1 MSDVVFQIQF
11 IYYPKIM
18 LEYFKMNKFEY
29 ELARISNTLNRI
41 QRLSLLGKKLEI
53 HGQQNIIY
61 QGPNLIVGNHI
72 GSFKDIAVLFNLGPR
87 TFYFTANEMIFNKAE
102 FNGLIK
108 KHLKR
113 HLKEFG
119 VFIFK
124 ISSPLRGAF
133 VDFISSN
140 IGKIGTIPV
149 NLEGSKR
156 HAIVKCQEY
165 VSSGKAVV
173 LLQGRGRIIKED
185 SNPYVHPFRRGPAI
199 ISYNLYTEKGI
210 SVPVT
215 PVAIFGTHLP
225 YIVPGKIKINIG
237 KPIFIKDYLSDGFE
251 LTIERFRA
259 AMEKKVKLLLL
270 ELIRA

>member
-1 MSDVVFQIQF
+1 
-11 IYYPKIM
+11 M
-18 LEYFKMNKFEY
+18 LEYFKMNTFEY
-29 ELARISNTLNRI
+29 ELARIENTLSRI

-53 HGQQNIIY
+53 LGEKNFVPE
-61 QGPNLIVGNHI
+61 GPNLIVGNHI

-87 TFYFTANEMIFNKAE
+87 PFYFTANEMIFHKAE

-113 HLKEFG
+113 HLKELG

-124 ISSPLRGAF
+124 VSAPLRGAF

-140 IGKIGTIPV
+140 IGKIGSIPV

-165 VSSGKAVV
+165 VGSGKAVV
-173 LLQGRGRIIKED
+173 LLQGRGRILKED
-185 SNPYVHPFRRGPAI
+185 PNPYVHPFRRGPAI
-199 ISYNLYTEKGI
+199 ISYNLYIEKGI

-225 YIVPGKIKINIG
+225 YVVPGKIKVNIG
-237 KPIFIKDYLSDGFE
+237 KPIYIMDYLADGFE
-251 LTIERFRA
+251 QTVNRFRA
-259 AMEKKVKLLLL
+259 AMEKRVRALLL
-270 ELIRA
+270 ELIRS